1 MYKTV
6 YFVKDT
12 ERDEIHL
19 MCKTCFNKAKKENK
33 NLENIDKAGDFDE
46 CGDCGAQ
53 NVPSWYRHNPHF
65 IAGTMN

>member
-12 ERDEIHL
+12 ELDEIYL

-46 CGDCGAQ
+46 CSCGAQ
-53 NVPSWYRHNPHF
+53 NVPSWWNSRKF